1 AGVPAAGPARWG
13 AVMRGSSPTRP
24 SLLLRIRDP
33 KDRLAWGE
41 FVQVYAPLI
50 HAYGRRRGLQD
61 SDAADLTQEV
71 LHRVAR
77 ASADFDYDP
86 AKGSFRGWLLAV
98 TRNELRKLA
107 TRQARQASGAGDT
120 DVLRLLEQQTD
131 ASDEDAWRREYQWN
145 LFQWAANKVRGEF
158 RESTWQAF
166 WRTAVLAHDI
176 DQVARDLRLSPGAVY
191 VARSRVTARIRQ
203 EINAVEG
210 E

>member
-41 FVQVYAPLI
+41 FVRVYAPLI

-77 ASADFDYDP
+77 ASAGFEYDP
-86 AKGSFRGWLLAV
+86 ARGAFRGWLLTV

-107 TRQARQASGAGDT
+107 AGQARPASGAGDT

-131 ASDEDAWRREYQWN
+131 ASDEDAWRRDYQWN
-145 LFQWAANKVRGEF
+145 LFRWAADKVRADF
-158 RESTWQAF
+158 REPTWQAF
-166 WRTAVLAHDI
+166 WRTAVLSNDI
-176 DQVARDLRLSPGAVY
+176 DQVARDLGLSPGAVY
-191 VARSRVTARIRQ
+191 VARCRVA
-203 EINAVEG
+203 
-210 E
+210 

>member
-1 AGVPAAGPARWG
+1 
-13 AVMRGSSPTRP
+13 MRTPNSTRA

-41 FVQVYAPLI
+41 FVRVYAPLI

-77 ASADFDYDP
+77 ASAGFEYDP
-86 AKGSFRGWLLAV
+86 AKGSFRGWLLTV
-98 TRNELRKLA
+98 TRNELIKLA
-107 TRQARQASGAGDT
+107 ARKARQASGAGDT
-120 DVLRLLEQQTD
+120 DVHRFLEQQTD
-131 ASDEDAWRREYQWN
+131 AADEDAWRREYQWN

-158 RESTWQAF
+158 REPTWQAF
-166 WRTAVLAHDI
+166 WRTAVLANAV
-176 DQVARDLRLSPGAVY
+176 DQVARDLQLSPGAVY

-203 EINAVEG
+203 EIEAVEG

>member
-1 AGVPAAGPARWG
+1 MGS
-13 AVMRGSSPTRP
+13 SSPTRA

-41 FVQVYAPLI
+41 FVGVYAPLI

-71 LHRVAR
+71 FHRVTR
-77 ASADFDYDP
+77 ASAAFEYDP

-107 TRQARQASGAGDT
+107 ARQGRQTRGAGDP
-120 DVLRLLEQQTD
+120 DVPRLLDQQ
-131 ASDEDAWRREYQWN
+131 AEPSDEDTWEKEYRWN
-145 LFQWAANKVRGEF
+145 LFQWAANKVRVEF
-158 RESTWQAF
+158 REPSWQAF
-166 WRTAVLAHDI
+166 WRTAVLADGI
-176 DQVARDLRLSPGAVY
+176 DQVARDLGLSPGAVY
-191 VARSRVTARIRQ
+191 VARSRVSARIRQ
-203 EINAVEG
+203 EIEAVEG

>member
-1 AGVPAAGPARWG
+1 
-13 AVMRGSSPTRP
+13 MRSSGSTRA
-24 SLLLRIRDP
+24 SLLIRIRDP

-41 FVQVYAPLI
+41 FVRVYAPLI
-50 HAYGRRRGLQD
+50 HAYGQRRGLQD

-77 ASADFDYDP
+77 ASAGFEYDP

-107 TRQARQASGAGDT
+107 ARKARQASGSGDT
-120 DVLRLLEQQTD
+120 DVLRFLEQQPE

-145 LFQWAANKVRGEF
+145 LFQWAADNVRGEF
-158 RESTWQAF
+158 REPTWQAF
-166 WRTAVLAHDI
+166 WRTAVLANDI
-176 DQVARDLRLSPGAVY
+176 DQVARELRLSPGAVY
-191 VARSRVTARIRQ
+191 VARCRVTARIRQ
-203 EINAVEG
+203 EIESVEG

>member
-1 AGVPAAGPARWG
+1 
-13 AVMRGSSPTRP
+13 
-24 SLLLRIRDP
+24 LLRRIRDP
-33 KDRLAWGE
+33 NDRLAWGE
-41 FVQVYAPLI
+41 FVRAYAPLI
-50 HAYGRRRGLQD
+50 HAYGRRHGLQD

-77 ASADFDYDP
+77 ASAAFEYDP

-107 TRQARQASGAGDT
+107 ARKARQASGAGDT
-120 DVLRLLEQQTD
+120 NVLRLLEQQAD
-131 ASDEDAWRREYQWN
+131 AADEDAWQREYQWN

-158 RESTWQAF
+158 REPTWQAF

-176 DQVARDLRLSPGAVY
+176 DQAARELGLSPGAVY

-203 EINAVEG
+203 EIEAVEG
-210 E
+210 G